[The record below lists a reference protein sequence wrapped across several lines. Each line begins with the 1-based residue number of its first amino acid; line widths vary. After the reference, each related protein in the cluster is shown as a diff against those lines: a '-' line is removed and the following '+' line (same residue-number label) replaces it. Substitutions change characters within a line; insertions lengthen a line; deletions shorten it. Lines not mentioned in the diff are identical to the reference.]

1 MAPHTAGTIKEF
13 KTPWNLIHVGF
24 LLFLIVLDYRKNRNE
39 NKMMRPRKNIGRSL
53 FGMIDIEN
61 DFCDT
66 D

>member
-24 LLFLIVLDYRKNRNE
+24 LFLIVLDYRKNRNE
-39 NKMMRPRKNIGRSL
+39 NKMMRPPKNIGRSL
-53 FGMIDIEN
+53 FGMIDIQN